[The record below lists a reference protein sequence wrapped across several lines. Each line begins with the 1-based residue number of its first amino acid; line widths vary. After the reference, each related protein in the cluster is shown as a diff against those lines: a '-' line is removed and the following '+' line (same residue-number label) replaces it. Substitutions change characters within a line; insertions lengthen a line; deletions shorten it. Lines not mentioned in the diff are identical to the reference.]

1 MEEGMYGIWI
11 GNSLEHAKVEASI
24 ELDKTVIL
32 EQDRASCL
40 RKEEL
45 EEIMNEI
52 KHTKDNVEIEN
63 LLFKLD
69 ECINKLVDENGLFY
83 FKAGIK
89 FATDFY
95 TEINDDALYNI

>member
-1 MEEGMYGIWI
+1 MEKELIRELYL
-11 GNSLEHAKVEASI
+11 GNFRPFHTAQSQTKQI
-24 ELDKTVIL
+24 CRI
-32 EQDRASCL
+32 
-40 RKEEL
+40 KEEL

-52 KHTKDNVEIEN
+52 KHTKDKVEIEN